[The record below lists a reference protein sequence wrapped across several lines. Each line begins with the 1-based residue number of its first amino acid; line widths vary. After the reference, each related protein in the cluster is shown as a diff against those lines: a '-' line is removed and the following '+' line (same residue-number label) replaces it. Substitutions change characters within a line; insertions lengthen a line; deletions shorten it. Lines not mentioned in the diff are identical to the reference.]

1 MDQLRMIINQKIE
14 SWCQLKSRISKI
26 IMNMSN
32 MFYKIM
38 GQVKM
43 TNYNSISYLTLIQSL
58 QEVSIKNIQL

>member
-1 MDQLRMIINQKIE
+1 MDQLWMIINQKIE
-14 SWCQLKSRISKI
+14 RWCQLKSRISKI

-43 TNYNSISYLTLIQSL
+43 TNYNRISYLTPI
-58 QEVSIKNIQL
+58 

>member
-1 MDQLRMIINQKIE
+1 MDQPWMIINQKIE
-14 SWCQLKSRISKI
+14 RWCQLKSRISKI

-43 TNYNSISYLTLIQSL
+43 TNYNRISYLTPIQSL
-58 QEVSIKNIQL
+58 QEVSIKNIQ

>member
-1 MDQLRMIINQKIE
+1 MDQLWMIINQKIE

-43 TNYNSISYLTLIQSL
+43 TNYNRISYLTPI
-58 QEVSIKNIQL
+58 